1 MQESIL
7 LCISII
13 ASCVTI
19 GRFVY
24 EYGRKGS
31 IKKCCTRDCDIE
43 EAVPLT
49 PNTVDTIK

>member
-7 LCISII
+7 LCISVI

-24 EYGRKGS
+24 EYSKKGS
-31 IKKCCTRDCDIE
+31 FSKCCNRKCDVE
-43 EAVPLT
+43 ESVPLT
-49 PNTVDTIK
+49 QNMSNNIE